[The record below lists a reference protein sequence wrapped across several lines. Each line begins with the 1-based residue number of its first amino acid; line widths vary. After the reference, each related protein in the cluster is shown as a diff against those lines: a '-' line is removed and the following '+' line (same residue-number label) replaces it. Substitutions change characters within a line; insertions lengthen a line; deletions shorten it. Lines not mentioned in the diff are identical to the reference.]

1 MRIFK
6 YIGEFGYRSRLLP
19 YAKRALYP
27 LMHMDYL
34 GKILCAMME
43 PKIGIGLSNQLT
55 NKG

>member
-1 MRIFK
+1 MRIFE

-19 YAKRALYP
+19 HAKRALYP

-34 GKILCAMME
+34 GKILYAMMK